1 MKHLYDKPLRVLEE
15 LLKEEENPYTF
26 EKSQFFHGGQI
37 VVNIGA
43 RKIDAICKDGSY
55 GSAEGLL
62 EIMGGLTE
70 EEHRKDFVLGFL
82 TPEEV
87 AKRFIYCYK
96 NKTTVFGSDKG
107 RDVKK

>member
-1 MKHLYDKPLRVLEE
+1 MKQLYEKPLRELEK
-15 LLKEEENPYTF
+15 LLKEAGVSYEFLEMETL
-26 EKSQFFHGGQI
+26 SGGQI
-37 VVNIGA
+37 IVDTDAGQ
-43 RKIDAICKDGSY
+43 IDAVCNDGSY

-70 EEHRKDFVLGFL
+70 KEHRKNFILGFL

-96 NKTTVFGSDKG
+96 NKTTVFRQG
-107 RDVKK
+107 

>member
-1 MKHLYDKPLRVLEE
+1 MKQLYEKPLRELEK
-15 LLKEEENPYTF
+15 LLKEAEIPYTF

-37 VVNIGA
+37 VVNIGE
-43 RKIDAICKDGSY
+43 RKIDAICKYGSY
-55 GSAEGLL
+55 GSEEGLL

-70 EEHRKDFVLGFL
+70 KESRKDFVLGYL

-96 NKTTVFGSDKG
+96 NKTTVFRQG
-107 RDVKK
+107 

>member
-1 MKHLYDKPLRVLEE
+1 MKQLYEKPLRELEKLLEE
-15 LLKEEENPYTF
+15 AGVPYTF
-26 EKSQFFHGGQI
+26 EKSQFLHGGQI
-37 VVNIGA
+37 VVNIGE
-43 RKIDAICKDGSY
+43 RNVDAICKYGSY
-55 GSAEGLL
+55 GSEEGLL

-96 NKTTVFGSDKG
+96 NKTTVFRQG
-107 RDVKK
+107 

>member
-1 MKHLYDKPLRVLEE
+1 MKQLYEKPLRELEE
-15 LLKEEENPYTF
+15 LLKAAEIPYTF

-37 VVNIGA
+37 IVNIGA

-96 NKTTVFGSDKG
+96 NKTTVF
-107 RDVKK
+107 RQE